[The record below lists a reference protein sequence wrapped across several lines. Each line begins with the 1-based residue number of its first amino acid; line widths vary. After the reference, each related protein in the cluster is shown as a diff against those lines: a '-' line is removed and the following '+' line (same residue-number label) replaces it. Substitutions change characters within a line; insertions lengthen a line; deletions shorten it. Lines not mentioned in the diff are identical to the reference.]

1 MKQLKLTAEGKQE
14 LALALLLWKDFKWDN
29 GIDPMITLQ
38 MFELADMLGVRLEL
52 EGLLTKLPPFK
63 IEPRK

>member
-1 MKQLKLTAEGKQE
+1 MKQLKLTPIAKEE
-14 LALALLLWKDFKWDN
+14 LALALILWKDFKWDN
-29 GIDPMITLQ
+29 GVDPMTTLQ
-38 MFELADMLGVRLEL
+38 MFEFADMLGVRLEL